1 MFVFRIS
8 GGAAAGEIVVIEF
21 IEQRPLLMALPGMAS
36 RFHKYYQYTPQ
47 ELMDLQKKRKA
58 HEQGGVGSTSS
69 SGDGAGNQDSSSS
82 NSSIAAAGAG
92 AGAVG
97 GGMIGGT
104 SAGQASYPAAAAS
117 YAPVMP
123 LQEAVAR
130 PFGEAFLWAAGWDP
144 RHPPLGGK
152 PPKTSRL
159 LTSNHHDWR
168 RARANNSH
176 SGGWQ
181 ERYSY
186 SPATLVAEAVREY
199 ARVKNDENMKD

>member
-1 MFVFRIS
+1 M
-8 GGAAAGEIVVIEF
+8 VIEF

-36 RFHKYYQYTPQ
+36 RFHKYYHYTPQ

-58 HEQGGVGSTSS
+58 HEQGGTGSSS
-69 SGDGAGNQDSSSS
+69 SGDGGALSQDSTRSNS

-92 AGAVG
+92 G
-97 GGMIGGT
+97 GGVVGGT
-104 SAGQASYPAAAAS
+104 SAGQASHPGAVSCAA
-117 YAPVMP
+117 VMP
-123 LQEAVAR
+123 LQEAVER

-152 PPKTSRL
+152 PPKTSML
-159 LTSNHHDWR
+159 LTSNQQDWR

-186 SPATLVAEAVREY
+186 SPATLVAEAVRQRME
-199 ARVKNDENMKD
+199 EI